1 MSENI
6 KELIHSKAKDELD
19 KRFLL
24 KKFLKTV
31 FRDVDF
37 TKEQVRCLR
46 INKKGIAKEQYFT
59 NIDNIVEYSF
69 RNESNWNNSYFQL
82 CTTNGTSGKKE
93 DLLCRYCLGFDFDK
107 KELGDS
113 FNHKDIINRFKELKI
128 YCHSIIDTAHG
139 YHAYVMLNK
148 TNDLNKVRE
157 VQKVLAERLGADLRA
172 IKDTQVL
179 RLPFTFNIKDDFP
192 KTVNLLHLEEYD
204 SDVFRAYDI
213 DFLYQK
219 NVLRKKEEVRDKVIN
234 DSTTKHILLNTNIP
248 NCIAEKLVNGSAEGE
263 RFDDLCNI
271 VVALRNGNKSLS
283 QIKAICKEWAEKS
296 NYDDNLMYRVEGIYN
311 NKKYLKLNC
320 SNCSKNNNECF
331 SVMYSN
337 FEYSEKE
344 QIITVSET
352 VMSKLKE
359 SNRKGAKFMK
369 SNDLLV
375 YGVLKNHNDG
385 LTIEELKQEL
395 TYTKKKEVINV
406 ALSDKTLRSVLKSL
420 EENEFIEVV
429 KESKKNIYVL
439 KKIRSK
445 AELMFD
451 ISFSA
456 TYECI
461 KGNISTEEL
470 RLYNYMRYLHHKK
483 QREDTKALKGNL
495 FQINQSEIAKDLGVT
510 QVRISQMIS
519 NLLDEKLLSIWY
531 RGRSK
536 NNSFEYNVYRLNY

>member
-37 TKEQVRCLR
+37 TTEQVRCLR
-46 INKKGIAKEQYFT
+46 INKKGIAKEQYSN
-59 NIDNIVEYSF
+59 NIDYIVEYSF

-93 DLLCRYCLGFDFDK
+93 DLLYRYCLGFDFDK
-107 KELGDS
+107 NELGEN

-128 YCHSIIDTAHG
+128 YCHSIIDTGNG

-148 TNDLNKVRE
+148 TSDLNKVRE
-157 VQKVLAERLGADLRA
+157 VQKVLAEKLGADLKA
-172 IKDTQVL
+172 VKDTQVL